1 MLLLF
6 YFFSFLLFVFTG
18 SCLASFAP
26 TAVVAWLQRQQ
37 QRRRP
42 WPSGDGGVMATAV
55 AVCCVVCWD
64 TSSYRLTQL
73 STSFQHLQTLVLSLC
88 QFAGWAHCVTETV
101 VVWISRRFFKII
113 LVSSRF
119 VCRNPPPPP
128 LPTPHN
134 YPVPLAVWSEWNL
147 IIIVN
152 VQWLK
157 YALSVCSSLERWDTR
172 RGKIRC
178 FFFLIVCVCVCVSV
192 CEQLS
197 I

>member
-1 MLLLF
+1 MLLFF
-6 YFFSFLLFVFTG
+6 YLFSFLLFVFTG

-88 QFAGWAHCVTETV
+88 QFAGWAQCVTETV
-101 VVWISRRFFKII
+101 VVWISRRFFSK
-113 LVSSRF
+113 LFWFHRDLCAGTPRLPLSPHPTTTPSRWPSEVSG
-119 VCRNPPPPP
+119 
-128 LPTPHN
+128 
-134 YPVPLAVWSEWNL
+134 
-147 IIIVN
+147 I
-152 VQWLK
+152 
-157 YALSVCSSLERWDTR
+157 
-172 RGKIRC
+172 
-178 FFFLIVCVCVCVSV
+178 
-192 CEQLS
+192 
-197 I
+197 

>member
-1 MLLLF
+1 MLLFF
-6 YFFSFLLFVFTG
+6 YLFSFLLFVFTG

-88 QFAGWAHCVTETV
+88 QFAGWAQCVTETV
-101 VVWISRRFFKII
+101 VVWISRRFFQNYFGFIEICVPEPPASPSPHTPQLPRPVGRLKWVEFNHYCKCSMIEI
-113 LVSSRF
+113 CVKCLLVVGTLGHSSR
-119 VCRNPPPPP
+119 
-128 LPTPHN
+128 
-134 YPVPLAVWSEWNL
+134 
-147 IIIVN
+147 
-152 VQWLK
+152 
-157 YALSVCSSLERWDTR
+157 
-172 RGKIRC
+172 
-178 FFFLIVCVCVCVSV
+178 
-192 CEQLS
+192 
-197 I
+197 